1 MVERAH
7 RQLKD
12 ALRVRTAGGNWASHL
27 PWVLLGMW
35 VAPKEDSNLF
45 SAELVYG
52 APLVTPGQIPGV
64 PEPPPAVFQ
73 EAAPSHITRRNLSPI
88 HLPVSI
94 PAALA
99 DSSFVH
105 IRHGGA
111 KTLLSPAYS
120 GPFAVIARFP
130 KYFILDVGDRQ
141 ESVSMDRL
149 KPHLGSAIFTPAV
162 APRCG
167 RPLKLVPQPGAAL
180 VGGSSVDTS
189 CHNNILVINLPTSRS
204 CIILS
209 SRPWMIY

>member
-35 VAPKEDSNLF
+35 VSPKEDSNLF

-73 EAAPSHITRRNLSPI
+73 EAVRVAPSHITKRNLSPI

-99 DSSFVH
+99 DSAFVY

-111 KTLLSPAYS
+111 KTLLSPAFS

-141 ESVSMDRL
+141 ESVSVDRL

-167 RPLKLVPQPGAAL
+167 RPLKLVPPPGAAL
-180 VGGSSVDTS
+180 GGGGVVSTPPATT
-189 CHNNILVINLPTSRS
+189 IF
-204 CIILS
+204 
-209 SRPWMIY
+209 